1 MGFLSKLFSKKETS
15 SNVAVKVTVTTKV
28 NNEPYNPDVPPLQ
41 GEYAKTIFLWAHE
54 KASPVRKND
63 EYARYFL
70 YECGV
75 KNPSSYHKELIADG
89 YFENAPIAAILSSLK
104 VTDLKQFLTSIGQV
118 STGKK
123 DILIERIIQNAD
135 ESTLNRLCPD
145 ELYVLSEKG
154 KAFLEE
160 HNEYVLVHKHKNW
173 GIDWKEYDANRRPGY
188 SFYDTIWGIL
198 NKRVILDKQNFG
210 RNEYLCMYQLLAEEG
225 KRERAVEML
234 LRVLYIDLSGVC
246 GMSCYKMYKDGFYTQ
261 KELLDYF
268 NVAIMLA
275 PGIINP
281 ILEYKDVYSD
291 DIVDHLYEQ
300 KLPVQICDKSLFL
313 SIIHS
318 ILDGSYSEESV
329 EKQLKTVYNHFVK
342 SL

>member
-15 SNVAVKVTVTTKV
+15 SNVEVKVTVTTKV

-145 ELYVLSEKG
+145 ELYVLSEKVKRSLKNITNMFWYTSTKTRELIG
-154 KAFLEE
+154 KNTMQIVALAIPFMTL
-160 HNEYVLVHKHKNW
+160 
-173 GIDWKEYDANRRPGY
+173 
-188 SFYDTIWGIL
+188 
-198 NKRVILDKQNFG
+198 FG
-210 RNEYLCMYQLLAEEG
+210 EFSISA
-225 KRERAVEML
+225 
-234 LRVLYIDLSGVC
+234 
-246 GMSCYKMYKDGFYTQ
+246 
-261 KELLDYF
+261 
-268 NVAIMLA
+268 
-275 PGIINP
+275 
-281 ILEYKDVYSD
+281 
-291 DIVDHLYEQ
+291 
-300 KLPVQICDKSLFL
+300 LF
-313 SIIHS
+313 
-318 ILDGSYSEESV
+318 
-329 EKQLKTVYNHFVK
+329 
-342 SL
+342 